1 MKLVR
6 LAWKTLVAVKDALVL
21 IAMLVFF
28 GGLYA
33 LMSAGGAPEAARD
46 GALRLALNGVL
57 VEQREQLDPMAILS
71 GQTPAS
77 NEIALRDLLHA
88 INSAAR
94 NSSIKAIV
102 LDLDGFAGGGQVALN
117 DVATALTRVRRAG
130 KPVLAY
136 ATAYTD
142 DGYRL
147 AAAANEIWLDPMG
160 AALFT
165 GPGGSRLYYRGI
177 LERLGVNVHVY
188 RVGKFKSFV
197 EPYILAEQSPEARA
211 AGQELADAL
220 WQEWLGAIKI
230 ARPKAQLTAYAA
242 APAARIASN
251 GGSLART
258 ALSAGI
264 VDTLGDSA
272 AFGKRVA
279 KLVGSDSRA
288 PAGDYNYSDLET
300 YLAAHPEKQH
310 GKAIGVVHVAGEI
323 VDGEAP
329 NGRAGG
335 DTIARL
341 VRDALRDQNLK
352 ALVVRID
359 SPGGSALAAEKIR
372 LALEEA
378 RAQKLPVV
386 ISMGSVAASGGYWV
400 AMAGDRVF
408 AEPATI
414 TGSIGVFGIL
424 PTFEATLGKYG
435 VTSDGVQTTPLSG
448 QPDLYAGTNATTD
461 ALFQAGVE
469 DVYRRF
475 ITLVAEHRKLPLARV
490 DELAQGR
497 VWPGGMARQ
506 IGLIDA
512 FGSLDDALAEAAR
525 RANIKPGDYHPL
537 WIENRASFWSE
548 WLGAARPAGA
558 RRDIVSLMVA
568 QQQALLGLA
577 IDDAAQL
584 MAGPAVQVRCIEC
597 PPVRRVGVAAPQT
610 WIQRLNRVLK

>member
-117 DVATALTRVRRAG
+117 DVAAALTRVRRAG

-230 ARPKAQLTAYAA
+230 ARPKAQLTAF
-242 APAARIASN
+242 
-251 GGSLART
+251 L
-258 ALSAGI
+258 
-264 VDTLGDSA
+264 
-272 AFGKRVA
+272 
-279 KLVGSDSRA
+279 
-288 PAGDYNYSDLET
+288 
-300 YLAAHPEKQH
+300 
-310 GKAIGVVHVAGEI
+310 
-323 VDGEAP
+323 DGH
-329 NGRAGG
+329 
-335 DTIARL
+335 L
-341 VRDALRDQNLK
+341 
-352 ALVVRID
+352 
-359 SPGGSALAAEKIR
+359 
-372 LALEEA
+372 
-378 RAQKLPVV
+378 
-386 ISMGSVAASGGYWV
+386 
-400 AMAGDRVF
+400 
-408 AEPATI
+408 
-414 TGSIGVFGIL
+414 
-424 PTFEATLGKYG
+424 
-435 VTSDGVQTTPLSG
+435 
-448 QPDLYAGTNATTD
+448 
-461 ALFQAGVE
+461 
-469 DVYRRF
+469 
-475 ITLVAEHRKLPLARV
+475 
-490 DELAQGR
+490 
-497 VWPGGMARQ
+497 
-506 IGLIDA
+506 
-512 FGSLDDALAEAAR
+512 
-525 RANIKPGDYHPL
+525 
-537 WIENRASFWSE
+537 
-548 WLGAARPAGA
+548 
-558 RRDIVSLMVA
+558 
-568 QQQALLGLA
+568 
-577 IDDAAQL
+577 
-584 MAGPAVQVRCIEC
+584 
-597 PPVRRVGVAAPQT
+597 
-610 WIQRLNRVLK
+610 